1 MTSAGCV
8 GGTMTENRLRPSV
21 ERESEMA
28 KVFAGQTSYS
38 RAIPLTVLVEKAQKI
53 GSASRDSLSA
63 LKVRILDYG
72 ARHGFNIDEEA

>member
-1 MTSAGCV
+1 
-8 GGTMTENRLRPSV
+8 
-21 ERESEMA
+21 MA
-28 KVFAGQTSYS
+28 KVFAEQTSYS
-38 RAIPLTVLVEKAQKI
+38 RAIPLTALIEKAKQT

>member
-1 MTSAGCV
+1 
-8 GGTMTENRLRPSV
+8 MTENRLRLSV

-38 RAIPLTVLVEKAQKI
+38 RAIPLTVLVEKAQRT

-72 ARHGFNIDEEA
+72 ARHGFNIDEEG